1 MTRSISIFVAIVSF
15 SALPLSGCAPDEEG
29 LVSGE
34 CADGLDNDEDGA
46 IDCEDLGCL
55 GDYDCVSAGDDDD
68 SAL

>member
-1 MTRSISIFVAIVSF
+1 MTRSILIVF
-15 SALPLSGCAPDEEG
+15 SLLSLAAGSVSGCTPSEEG

-34 CADGLDNDEDGA
+34 CSDGLDNDDDGA